1 MNRVKKSA
9 RFFFFLIKAFN
20 LVKNDYLLEND

>member
-9 RFFFFLIKAFN
+9 RFFFLIKAFN